1 MRQSPEKVSA
11 DAGAPAHM
19 LSFWAPIT
27 RTLPVC
33 HRYRSESRVLRF
45 CVPGQKRNWARD
57 SDSDRCL
64 SRKKRYSESGS
75 GRETWGYHSS
85 RMLAMSIQLLDR
97 HFCSACK
104 TGVVLFVRSCF
115 ATCSPQLECFLV
127 SLFPDFLDD
136 CGTSIVTP
144 FCDLS
149 CAADFVKIA
158 KCVLISL
165 PIEDLRGHAES

>member
-1 MRQSPEKVSA
+1 
-11 DAGAPAHM
+11 
-19 LSFWAPIT
+19 
-27 RTLPVC
+27 
-33 HRYRSESRVLRF
+33 
-45 CVPGQKRNWARD
+45 
-57 SDSDRCL
+57 
-64 SRKKRYSESGS
+64 
-75 GRETWGYHSS
+75 
-85 RMLAMSIQLLDR
+85 MSIPLLDR
-97 HFCSACK
+97 HFCSVFK

-149 CAADFVKIA
+149 YAADFVKIA

-165 PIEDLRGHAES
+165 PIEDLRGMQRTDPRYNAVV